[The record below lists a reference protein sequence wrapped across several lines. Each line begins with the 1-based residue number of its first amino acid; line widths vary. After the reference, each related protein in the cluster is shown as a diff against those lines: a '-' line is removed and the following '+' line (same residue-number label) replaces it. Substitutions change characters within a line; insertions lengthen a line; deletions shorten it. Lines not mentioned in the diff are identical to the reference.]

1 MFYWPCFTGLMCLR
15 TEKKE
20 KKMLRSH
27 FQFSTQVPF
36 NFKWSFFINIVSY
49 KKVRLVLRQFRGWLR
64 WRWQSLKSKRW
75 LRRGINRAS
84 TQSGSSRHRSQQPAT
99 TTFHFYW
106 HPIERHIQCVIIQ
119 LRKISCDTDF
129 DLFDFLFLDLTQEDL
144 SFLDID
150 PEIYGNLNST
160 DDVTSVRSRR
170 DEESDQEVLAKS
182 VNMCSVLLTS
192 EITTGDHNH

>member
-1 MFYWPCFTGLMCLR
+1 M
-15 TEKKE
+15 
-20 KKMLRSH
+20 
-27 FQFSTQVPF
+27 
-36 NFKWSFFINIVSY
+36 
-49 KKVRLVLRQFRGWLR
+49 
-64 WRWQSLKSKRW
+64 
-75 LRRGINRAS
+75 
-84 TQSGSSRHRSQQPAT
+84 
-99 TTFHFYW
+99 
-106 HPIERHIQCVIIQ
+106 IIQ

-160 DDVTSVRSRR
+160 DDVTYVRSRR